1 MAIVKMNKFT
11 LLAFEENKKVLLEK
25 FQSFENVQF
34 VDAFNE
40 EESEQL
46 SKLIKD
52 NSSNEAQKIE
62 EDLSKVKF
70 IIETLTPFA
79 KKDNMIKGL
88 KEGRKS
94 YTFKE
99 LSEIKKNSDWQ
110 ELYQELKKK
119 DSEINSNKNHISKFK
134 SSIEEL
140 TPWTKLDVPV
150 SSFKKLSSTKAF
162 LGMVPQGL
170 VESLSLELNEK
181 YDNCYFEN
189 LGTKGKDSYIIVITP
204 NEHISEIEKT
214 LKSFNYSKVEIHC
227 EGIPL
232 DVIREY
238 KEKIKTI
245 SENNKKIELEMKQFV
260 DKLED
265 IKAVYEVYSSEL
277 LRINSTDRF
286 LRSENIVAME
296 GYYPTETQNEFDRIL
311 KEALGENYYL
321 ETKAADGDDVPVQL
335 KNNSVVEAFESITTM
350 YSVPKYKEI
359 DPTPLFAP
367 FYILFFG
374 MMLSDAGYGAIMV
387 IGTAIALK
395 FFNLEDDMR
404 KSIKMFLYLGI
415 STVFWGVMYGSYF
428 GDFLEKFIP
437 KLKPLW
443 MKPDKDVALLMI
455 VAVALGLIQI
465 FIGLG
470 IKAYMQIR
478 DKDYFGA
485 FSDVFLWYVTLIGL
499 MLWGGSAFGLAL
511 PAVVVTVA
519 KYAAILSMVGIVLTN
534 GRHEA
539 SWGARL
545 GQGFYSLYGI
555 TSYVGDLVSYTRLAA
570 LGLAT
575 GFISYAFN
583 IMVNMVSTNIFTTIL
598 FGVLIFLV
606 GHVFNLFINAL
617 GAYVHTCRLQYLE
630 YFGKFY
636 EGGGNAFEPLKYNSK
651 YFKVV
656 NKR

>member
-238 KEKIKTI
+238 EEKIKTI

-296 GYYPTETQNEFDRIL
+296 GYYPTETQNEFERIL

-321 ETKAADGDDVPVQL
+321 ETKVADGDDVPVQL

-374 MMLSDAGYGAIMV
+374 MMLSDAGYGAVMV
-387 IGTAIALK
+387 IGTTIALK
-395 FFNLEDDMR
+395 FFNLEDEMR
-404 KSIKMFLYLGI
+404 KSIKMFRYLGV
-415 STVFWGVMYGSYF
+415 STIFWGAMYGSYF
-428 GDFLEKFIP
+428 GDFFGLP
-437 KLKPLW
+437 ALW
-443 MKPDKDVALLMI
+443 MKPEKDVALLMI

-470 IKAYMQIR
+470 IKAYIQIR

-511 PAVVVTVA
+511 PSAVVTVA

>member
-238 KEKIKTI
+238 EEKIKTI